1 VGSVSSPSTLGGSL
15 DANVGDFALCGVK
28 HLLLRLAVGLE
39 VLKQVQN
46 VFTGLLRESTVVMVN
61 VLAHGVSTRTTSVP
75 SEGNNVLLL
84 KNTLDIFNSLQKV
97 HAAASTGSIVGVL
110 EKKDIIPFRRY
121 TGGPGRHA
129 MCKNVHHHNG
139 RFPEKS
145 CKHVLNLLKNLKANC
160 ESEKKMLDPAKCKIT
175 HVCVQRA
182 TKGRRRTYRAH
193 GRISPYLSSNCH
205 VEFHVTEQS
214 EQVAREDKQ
223 EVKLTKK
230 QAARQ
235 RLAIGK

>member
-1 VGSVSSPSTLGGSL
+1 MNLIK
-15 DANVGDFALCGVK
+15 AIEYIE
-28 HLLLRLAVGLE
+28 R
-39 VLKQVQN
+39 
-46 VFTGLLRESTVVMVN
+46 
-61 VLAHGVSTRTTSVP
+61 
-75 SEGNNVLLL
+75 
-84 KNTLDIFNSLQKV
+84 
-97 HAAASTGSIVGVL
+97 VL

-160 ESEKKMLDPAKCKIT
+160 ESEKKMLDPTKCQIT